1 MGRPKQE
8 IFNSRNF
15 FILAAIGSAVGLGN
29 IWRFPYVAF
38 DNGGGAFI
46 LPYLVALLAVGI
58 PLLFFDYAIGHRYRG
73 SAPLALRRLGRWTE
87 TLGWWQVMVCFM
99 IAIYYAAVVAWA
111 GMYTLFSFTRAWGDD
126 SKSFLYGEF
135 LHVAETPG
143 VGFDFVP
150 SLFLPMLL
158 VWIVVLGTIAL
169 GVNKGLA
176 VANLVF
182 MPLLV
187 VMFLI
192 LVVQALFLPGAGG
205 GLDALF
211 TPNWAALGQP
221 GVWAAA
227 FGQIFFSL
235 SVGFGIMI
243 TYSSYLKRRTDL
255 TGSGLVVGFANSG
268 FELLAGI
275 GVFAA
280 LGFMAAQAAGG
291 DIAGVA
297 DDGLPLAFIAFPTI
311 LSQAPFGELMGVLFF
326 GALTVAGITSLLSIV
341 EVVVAAVRD
350 KMAISKVQATL
361 VVGVPMALISIC
373 LLATTTGIYFLD
385 ITDEF
390 INKFGILAGA
400 FACIV
405 AVAWIVG
412 KLPTLRR
419 HLDRFS
425 SFPTGRIWLVA
436 VGGVAPVALGYIL
449 ITDFLGKLEKPYED
463 YPLGLLGVYGWGMA
477 VALVVV
483 AVGLTLIPWRRS
495 ISTDFDETDNEHEVS
510 A

>member
-38 DNGGGAFI
+38 ENGGGAFI
-46 LPYLVALLAVGI
+46 LPYLVALLAIGI

-99 IAIYYAAVVAWA
+99 IAIYYAAIVAWA
-111 GMYTLFSFTRAWGDD
+111 GMYTLFSVTKAWGDD
-126 SKSFLYGEF
+126 PGTFLVNDF
-135 LHVAETPG
+135 LHRADAPG
-143 VGFDFVP
+143 VGFDLVP
-150 SLFLPMLL
+150 SLLVPMLL
-158 VWIVVLGTIAL
+158 VWAVTLGTIAL

-176 VANLVF
+176 LANLVF

-187 VMFLI
+187 VMFLF
-192 LVVQALFLPGAGG
+192 LVGQALFLPGAGA

-211 TPNWAALGQP
+211 TPNWAALGDP

-227 FGQIFFSL
+227 ASQVFFSL
-235 SVGFGIMI
+235 SVGFGIMV
-243 TYSSYLKRRTDL
+243 TYASYLKRRTDL

-280 LGFMAAQAAGG
+280 LGFMAAQAGK
-291 DIAGVA
+291 GVGEVA
-297 DDGLPLAFIAFPTI
+297 EDGLTLAFVAFPTI
-311 LSQAPFGELMGVLFF
+311 ISQAPLGALMGVLFF
-326 GALTVAGITSLLSIV
+326 GSLTVAGITSLLSIV
-341 EVVVAAVRD
+341 EVIVAAVRD
-350 KMAISKVQATL
+350 KMGISKVQATMA
-361 VVGVPMALISIC
+361 VGIPMALISIC
-373 LLATTTGIYFLD
+373 LLATTTGVYFLD
-385 ITDEF
+385 ITDQF
-390 INKFGILAGA
+390 VSKFGILAGA
-400 FACIV
+400 FACV
-405 AVAWIVG
+405 VTVAWVVG

-425 SFPTGRIWLVA
+425 SFPTGRIWLIA
-436 VGGVAPVALGYIL
+436 VGGLAPVALGYIL
-449 ITDFLGKLEKPYED
+449 IADVISKIQEPYGG
-463 YPLGLLGVYGWGMA
+463 YPLGLLGVHGWGMA
-477 VALVVV
+477 VSLVVI
-483 AVGLTLIPWRRS
+483 AVVLARLPWRRGAT
-495 ISTDFDETDNEHEVS
+495 IEFDETDNEHEVS